1 MLYNRCT
8 GICKFGYNTYPRRI
22 RHRSNLGHIF
32 RGKKS
37 ASYGPEITVIE
48 VSFLLYMVKNLCLEK
63 WHKIIHRKS
72 SVMTVGFL
80 SGIRSGF
87 IHHKAGHVPLR
98 LALFQKQGA
107 AEMPRLCGWL
117 HFLATLVNVCAC
129 TCNDVT
135 TKTVFGYH
143 NSMCSVRV
151 TRFAIK

>member
-1 MLYNRCT
+1 MLYNRYT
-8 GICKFGYNTYPRRI
+8 GIYKFVYNTSTRRI
-22 RHRSNLGHIF
+22 RRRSNLGHIF
-32 RGKKS
+32 RGGKS
-37 ASYGPEITVIE
+37 ASYGPGNTVIE
-48 VSFLLYMVKNLCLEK
+48 VSFLLYMVKDLCLEK

-72 SVMTVGFL
+72 SVTTIGFL

-117 HFLATLVNVCAC
+117 HFLATLVNVNVR

-143 NSMCSVRV
+143 NSMRSVRV
-151 TRFAIK
+151 TRPTIE